1 MKKKTLTPPE
11 AVPGQCRY
19 GAVRFEIDYPARWAW
34 HDHTQASRL
43 AHGAAYATYIGS
55 WRKRFR
61 VTAGEADIARYED
74 VAVGTTRSFCRCCGT
89 PLLYDYFESKHIN
102 LTTGSFDDP
111 SRFAPR
117 FQFGLEARL
126 PVFADLPI
134 QAEGTTEETMADL
147 VAAIAAT
154 NHQHPDHD
162 TESWP
167 E

>member
-1 MKKKTLTPPE
+1 MALSP
-11 AVPGQCRY
+11 R
-19 GAVRFEIDYPARWAW
+19 
-34 HDHTQASRL
+34 RL
-43 AHGAAYATYIGS
+43 CLQPKQQIL
-55 WRKRFR
+55 
-61 VTAGEADIARYED
+61 
-74 VAVGTTRSFCRCCGT
+74 
-89 PLLYDYFESKHIN
+89 P
-102 LTTGSFDDP
+102 
-111 SRFAPR
+111 PR